1 MSHAKILTRSG
12 DFDLLDP
19 FCPDNRIDIE
29 EIAQALANLCRYNG
43 HTQYFYSV
51 AQHSLHVCDILMGQP
66 ELRQHAFAGLMH
78 DAAEALIGD
87 IVKPLK
93 RLLPDYQRIERDV
106 EAAVFDR
113 FGLPAQLDPCVKR
126 ADMVML
132 RTELRDFMGVTDE
145 QAHRAWALPADV
157 EPLQERLFP
166 MPPRQARDTFLARF
180 HELFDQMKSDR
191 DVQCDVQCDLPQDR
205 PRLSMG

>member
-1 MSHAKILTRSG
+1 V
-12 DFDLLDP
+12 DL
-19 FCPDNRIDIE
+19 NR
-29 EIAQALANLCRYNG
+29 LG
-43 HTQYFYSV
+43 
-51 AQHSLHVCDILMGQP
+51 
-66 ELRQHAFAGLMH
+66 
-78 DAAEALIGD
+78 GD

-166 MPPRQARDTFLARF
+166 MPPRHARDTFLARF
-180 HELFDQMKSDR
+180 HELFDQMKGDR
-191 DVQCDVQCDLPQDR
+191 DAQPDVQRDLPQDR